1 MIKITNGKEQF
12 EIPKGAFP
20 QFATQG
26 YHIIS
31 DNGKPVKNE
40 KVEPPK
46 NEDNNTNAGDVPQE
60 ILDLEEKPIG
70 QWSKDEVKTYA
81 EYRGIDLK
89 GTKNA
94 NEAKELIKQYL
105 Q

>member
-12 EIPKGAFP
+12 EISKGAFP

-31 DNGKPVKNE
+31 DGGKPVKNE

-46 NEDNNTNAGDVPQE
+46 NEENNADSGDISQK

-89 GTKNA
+89 GTKNV